1 MQCCCYSEVQKAES
15 QETMSMR
22 QNSWLMARKRTMA
35 VRLKSKVTAENTDSA
50 TKPHKENNNA
60 KKQRVRMQDM

>member
-22 QNSWLMARKRTMA
+22 QDSSADGPQEDNGCALDSRSMAHIS
-35 VRLKSKVTAENTDSA
+35 VREWAR
-50 TKPHKENNNA
+50 
-60 KKQRVRMQDM
+60 RVSQIPR